1 MVKTQNL
8 VPEIYYKESRDFQY
22 FGRLFDIIFNY
33 AKTNVDL
40 LAKINYKTQSNLIDL
55 VLQTLGFQ
63 PDYNS
68 KIDSLSQLSLIWS
81 SLIKKKGT
89 KSAVEQLLKS
99 LLNYEGSDSELSLDY
114 YAADGVHHL
123 CNTLEIVLSSDIAND
138 EIYLIERVLDY
149 ILPVTV
155 VFQITKAS
163 VQSQATGY
171 LVQDEYAEVQ
181 QINPTFTIANDSS
194 ITTDKVI
201 AKSANEKFDTIKAE
215 DSGDIRFT
223 RVASDNDTL

>member
-33 AKTNVDL
+33 AKTNTDL

-55 VLQTLGFQ
+55 ILQTLGFQ

-89 KSAVEQLLKS
+89 KTAIEQLLKS

-114 YAADGVHHL
+114 YAADGELHL
-123 CNTLEIVLSSDIAND
+123 CNTLEIVLSSDITND

-163 VQSQATGY
+163 VQSQSTGY

-181 QINPTFTIANDSS
+181 QIHPTFTIANDS
-194 ITTDKVI
+194 IIATDKVI
-201 AKSANEKFDTIKAE
+201 ATSSNEKFGEIGSE
-215 DSGDIRFT
+215 DGGDIRFT
-223 RVASDNDTL
+223 RVASDKDNL